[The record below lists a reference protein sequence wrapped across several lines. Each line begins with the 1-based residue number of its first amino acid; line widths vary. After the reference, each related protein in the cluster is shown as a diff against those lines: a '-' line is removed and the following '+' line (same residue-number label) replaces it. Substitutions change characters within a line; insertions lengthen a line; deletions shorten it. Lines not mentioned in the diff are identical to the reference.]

1 VKDAYGTKRSFRLI
15 TGCVD
20 ENPLTELGSK
30 KSVTKSL
37 TLLRGGDRA
46 LFPISG
52 VSEDSVTLRWALPSA
67 GEADPLPEAEVQGN
81 TTVFITGAHS
91 GPHAKAAHIVL
102 TTPDA
107 HLVLA
112 LGGTHMKLGLEA
124 VETAVGNDV
133 LGPQWSVVKAKA
145 LAKAVKKENG
155 RQHLGG
161 KKESIMS
168 GDKKEKLQTLLK

>member
-1 VKDAYGTKRSFRLI
+1 MKDAYGTKRSFRLI
-15 TGCVD
+15 TGYVD
-20 ENPLTELGSK
+20 ENPLTELGPK

-46 LFPISG
+46 LFPICG
-52 VSEDSVTLRWALPSA
+52 VSEVSVTLRWALPSA

-91 GPHAKAAHIVL
+91 GPHAKAAHMVL

-145 LAKAVKKENG
+145 LAKAGKRRMAGNT
-155 RQHLGG
+155 LGAR
-161 KKESIMS
+161 KRVS
-168 GDKKEKLQTLLK
+168 

>member
-1 VKDAYGTKRSFRLI
+1 M
-15 TGCVD
+15 
-20 ENPLTELGSK
+20 
-30 KSVTKSL
+30 
-37 TLLRGGDRA
+37 
-46 LFPISG
+46 FPICG
-52 VSEDSVTLRWALPSA
+52 VSEVSVTLRWALPSA

-81 TTVFITGAHS
+81 TTMFITGAHS
-91 GPHAKAAHIVL
+91 GPHVKAAHMVL

-145 LAKAVKKENG
+145 LAKAGKKENG

-161 KKESIMS
+161 KEESIMS
-168 GDKKEKLQTLLK
+168 GDEKEKLQTLLK